1 MKKIKENNKI
11 LIEEKIIIQEILN
24 NILEKGYKMR
34 EK

>member
-24 NILEKGYKMR
+24 NILEKGY
-34 EK
+34 